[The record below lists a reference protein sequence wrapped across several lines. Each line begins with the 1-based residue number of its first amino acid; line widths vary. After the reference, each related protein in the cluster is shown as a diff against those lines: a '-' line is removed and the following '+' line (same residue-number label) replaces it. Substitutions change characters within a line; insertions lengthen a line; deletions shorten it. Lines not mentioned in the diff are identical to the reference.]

1 MVYIAVTLACT
12 WVIGAGRFW
21 VWGQHRAPQWNYFK
35 KNEQEEKEEGKGE
48 REGRE
53 EEKRKWFFMLVNFI
67 ASFLF
72 FENRG
77 ELLKLY
83 KTPGDFV
90 IKHSVRRGIR

>member
-1 MVYIAVTLACT
+1 MQEDFEFEASTELHSETIL
-12 WVIGAGRFW
+12 
-21 VWGQHRAPQWNYFK
+21 
-35 KNEQEEKEEGKGE
+35 KNEQ
-48 REGRE
+48 